1 MATTTT
7 TASTKLTTPT
17 RPIAQAYEKHV
28 AKKAAYIARRRGVSI
43 PRKHADNTVVEID
56 GPAKVDHTDAT
67 GRTKSDHQ
75 GAVGVVVTSYV
86 SEERGE
92 RMASV
97 KCEDGEMRAI
107 PESRLR
113 HIGTVAPVGTPVAPE
128 PMVRP
133 SSAPASSSGRTGGRI
148 QVGGG
153 DENYRRNW
161 ERLFG
166 QKSKSAS

>member
-1 MATTTT
+1 MSTTATT
-7 TASTKLTTPT
+7 AATKPTTPA
-17 RPIAQAYEKHV
+17 RPIAQAYEAHV
-28 AKKAAYIARRRGVSI
+28 AKKAAHIARRRGVSI
-43 PRKHADNTVVEID
+43 PRKHADNTVVEIA
-56 GPAKVDHTDAT
+56 GPAKVDHADVD
-67 GRTKSDHQ
+67 GHTKSDHQ

-97 KCEDGEMRAI
+97 KCEDGQMRAI

-113 HIGTVAPVGTPVAPE
+113 HIGSVGPVGAPASMAPE
-128 PMVRP
+128 PAPRP
-133 SSAPASSSGRTGGRI
+133 AASPSRAGGRV

-166 QKSKSAS
+166 TSSKSAS